1 MCAEMGS
8 SDAPNQPN
16 STPEIVHHDWQGSE
30 PPTVAVV
37 EAVAAATDRTPTGLP
52 LLQNTLDPDALN
64 TLLTREAASVTV
76 SFQYAGTI
84 VTVSGDGNIK
94 IHLNKDAREG
104 ANK

>member
-1 MCAEMGS
+1 MGS
-8 SDAPNQPN
+8 SDAPDQPD
-16 STPEIVHHDWQGSE
+16 SPPEIVHHDWQGSE

-76 SFQYAGTI
+76 SFQYAGTM
-84 VTVSGDGNIK
+84 VSVSGDEDIK
-94 IHLNKDAREG
+94 IHLNKDTREG
-104 ANK
+104 ANR

>member
-1 MCAEMGS
+1 MCAEMWS
-8 SDAPNQPN
+8 SDTPDQPN
-16 STPEIVHHDWQGSE
+16 SPPEIVQYDWQGSE

-64 TLLTREAASVTV
+64 ALLTREAASVTV

-84 VTVSGDGNIK
+84 VSVSGDGNIK

-104 ANK
+104 ANR

>member
-1 MCAEMGS
+1 MCAGMGS
-8 SDAPNQPN
+8 SDAPNQPD
-16 STPEIVHHDWQGSE
+16 SPPEIVHYDWQGLE
-30 PPTVAVV
+30 LPTVAVV

-64 TLLTREAASVTV
+64 ALLTREAASVTV

-84 VTVSGDGNIK
+84 VSVSGDGDIK

-104 ANK
+104 ANR

>member
-1 MCAEMGS
+1 MCAGMRS
-8 SDAPNQPN
+8 SDAPNQPD
-16 STPEIVHHDWQGSE
+16 SPPEIVHHDWQGST

-64 TLLTREAASVTV
+64 VLLTKEAASVTV

-84 VTVSGDGNIK
+84 VSVSGDGDIK

-104 ANK
+104 ANR

>member
-1 MCAEMGS
+1 MCAGMGS
-8 SDAPNQPN
+8 SDAPNQPD
-16 STPEIVHHDWQGSE
+16 SPPEIVHHDWQGLE
-30 PPTVAVV
+30 LPTVAVV

-64 TLLTREAASVTV
+64 ALLTKEAASVTV

-84 VTVSGDGNIK
+84 VSVSGDGDIK

>member
-1 MCAEMGS
+1 MCAGMGS
-8 SDAPNQPN
+8 SDAPNQPD
-16 STPEIVHHDWQGSE
+16 SPPEIVHHDWQGSE

-64 TLLTREAASVTV
+64 ALLTKEAASVTV

-84 VTVSGDGNIK
+84 VSVSGDGDIK

-104 ANK
+104 ANR